1 MKDTDDNIV
10 NLQRTREEKDL
21 GVIIDE
27 ELTFEKHISEKVN
40 LANRNMGIIRRT
52 FQFLDI
58 TTFKYLYKAQVR
70 PHLEYANSVWKPYKA
85 KDIDLIEKVQKRA
98 TKQIPGLRDMSYE
111 ERLKKLGLCTLAY
124 RRLRGDLI
132 EVYRIL
138 KGLTDPETA
147 PNLNLIGETSTRGN
161 GKKLL
166 VLRAEGGHNC
176 RQNYFTLRVSKIWN
190 SLPRN
195 VVWAESLNSF
205 KSKLDKHFHNHP
217 LKWDYKVK
225 DTFTV

>member
-70 PHLEYANSVWKPYKA
+70 
-85 KDIDLIEKVQKRA
+85 
-98 TKQIPGLRDMSYE
+98 
-111 ERLKKLGLCTLAY
+111 
-124 RRLRGDLI
+124 
-132 EVYRIL
+132 
-138 KGLTDPETA
+138 
-147 PNLNLIGETSTRGN
+147 
-161 GKKLL
+161 
-166 VLRAEGGHNC
+166 
-176 RQNYFTLRVSKIWN
+176 LRVC
-190 SLPRN
+190 
-195 VVWAESLNSF
+195 
-205 KSKLDKHFHNHP
+205 
-217 LKWDYKVK
+217 
-225 DTFTV
+225 